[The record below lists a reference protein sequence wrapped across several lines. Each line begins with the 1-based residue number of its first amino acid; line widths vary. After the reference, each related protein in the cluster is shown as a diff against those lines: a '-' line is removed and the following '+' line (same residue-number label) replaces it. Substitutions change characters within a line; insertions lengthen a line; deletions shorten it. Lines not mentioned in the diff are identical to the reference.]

1 MAWSNIYL
9 ELITPNGPI
18 LGEGLLAGFETSI
31 ELQGFKWSMSAP
43 RVPPKEGG
51 PGLTAGGAPVSMLG
65 AGKDKAKVT
74 LHELELTKRF
84 DIASAMIHHCLDIP
98 TPVLSASISVLHI
111 KQEGRWYHQPGFVMV
126 ATDGYFASA
135 ELDLR
140 PSGNAVELV
149 ETLKL
154 NFKMVEITYMKRRGK
169 DHVPTN
175 PFICKQS
182 G

>member
-51 PGLTAGGAPVSMLG
+51 AGKDKE
-65 AGKDKAKVT
+65 KDKAKVT
-74 LHELELTKRF
+74 LGELELTKRF
-84 DIASAMIHHCLDIP
+84 DIASAMIHNCLDNHL
-98 TPVLSASISVLHI
+98 PVLSATITVLHI